1 MIIYFLKF
9 SYILFLILVPVFTS
23 IQIIA
28 DSPIPTVV
36 TIILDVPITTTLDNY
51 TVVTT
56 RLCDNVVSSL
66 TFDGTLT
73 KLSLEGFS
81 SGLQYTISITPVNM
95 LGEGM
100 ETIRNIT
107 LQENGMFMLVFISY
121 SGYE

>member
-1 MIIYFLKF
+1 MFA
-9 SYILFLILVPVFTS
+9 S
-23 IQIIA
+23 INVTL

-56 RLCDNVVSSL
+56 RLCDNVVSSM
-66 TFDGTLT
+66 TFDGMFTN
-73 KLSLEGFS
+73 LSLEGFS
-81 SGLQYTISITPVNM
+81 SELQYTISITPVNM

-107 LQENGMFMLVFISY
+107 LQENGIFILVFISY
-121 SGYE
+121 S